1 MFYVY
6 VLKSKKDFQLYI
18 GSTNDLRK
26 RLKEHMVKVIQKENP
41 EGEANLPYGVGKELY
56 QCEECGFHYV
66 DKAMAEKCEA

>member
-1 MFYVY
+1 M
-6 VLKSKKDFQLYI
+6 
-18 GSTNDLRK
+18 RK